1 MVLRFQRA
9 SQLSQA
15 ILFSTDTS
23 IKANVLV
30 SYYKARFQIE
40 FVFRDGK
47 QYTGLIDCQ
56 ARAKKAIHTHANAS
70 LSCLNIMKLE
80 DRINMKKNESK
91 VISISSWKRKK
102 YHQRLMKKIFK
113 TSKLNVEKIGNIV
126 PQLHIHIIARK
137 KTDTT
142 WPLSVWVTKSKPYT
156 EKNLR
161 FVINKISE
169 GFSKKKR

>member
-1 MVLRFQRA
+1 MSNQVNKNFLKSSHFISDLKLCEIRMIDNSKFPWI
-9 SQLSQA
+9 
-15 ILFSTDTS
+15 IL
-23 IKANVLV
+23 IP
-30 SYYKARFQIE
+30 
-40 FVFRDGK
+40 
-47 QYTGLIDCQ
+47 
-56 ARAKKAIHTHANAS
+56 
-70 LSCLNIMKLE
+70 
-80 DRINMKKNESK
+80 
-91 VISISSWKRKK
+91 KRKK
-102 YHQRLMKKIFK
+102 KSDISELSKKDRSLLMDEIVYCSNLMKKIFK